1 MKRFIA
7 LVLSLVMTLSLC
19 APAWAA
25 GDTMLGAGT
34 ETDPYIIED
43 AADLTAISDKYDTYA
58 YYKVANGVETL
69 DLTGVGRINLNG
81 SFDGNGVTLN
91 NLTTALFQTVGK
103 VGVAQDIKISNLTA
117 NVNNTDG
124 RALVR
129 NIFNPGT
136 TTFENVTMHGYIE
149 GGYNI
154 GSFYNYGT
162 ANADEIGA
170 DYTVSFVNAKSDVT
184 LVCTTGNIIGG
195 MLGHGYEGK
204 DYQLYINMDADSKYT
219 GTMYTTNGGENC
231 YQVMGMCS
239 HGTYI
244 LNGVETSRYTNTY
257 PSTKLT
263 IATPSAEADGYYV
276 ATATDVVDH
285 YVVSVNAQV
294 TAYGDNG
301 KKIDNLAGMTWPL
314 GNVTITDTDGKVFDL
329 IESAEIVNGVEHD
342 FGYAMNDGV
351 LTIYSGRS
359 DNYLSG
365 WVTLQVNQYDKDSK
379 LIATGN
385 LRVYTF
391 EDPTFST
398 VSFDAN
404 GGSGEMNALEKANG
418 ITFTL
423 PECAFDAPAGKQF
436 KGWATTADG
445 DVITDTTYTVTKA
458 TTFYAIWEDITYSV
472 VFDAN
477 GGSGEFTTEPMPAG
491 TYTLPACTFTAPEG
505 KQFKAWSVDGKEYA
519 VGDKIDVTADVTVV
533 AVWTYLPAV
542 TEDPEVDVIDPVVST
557 GDKVNTND
565 ATVNNVVEAI
575 TTGVEIDHS
584 AITEAAE
591 EAAEENKVVPT
602 KEQAKELNKLSGI
615 SGTTVDDVAIVVQT
629 YYDVAIEEVKVEN
642 NKTSSITV
650 DITPMQQTVA
660 TTDDVIEN
668 KDDIKVGE
676 NAVKVGDPVPVK
688 ITEPVEITLKL
699 PSSCFT
705 VGQKVYITHKASA
718 GTVIYEATVA
728 ADYTITF
735 KTTHGF
741 SPFTIST
748 TAADVKAS
756 VGTDNYAD
764 LQSAVNYMGKN
775 AVVTVKAPD
784 QEAVVNFAT
793 TFTVK
798 YENGATKDNT
808 KITAAPGYYLTTKD
822 VTGGVQYT
830 VSRAYYGGYVG
841 GTTATPD
848 KVVTSADTFDAG
860 IGLYVAMSVMAAAGS
875 AVVLKKRED

>member
-7 LVLSLVMTLSLC
+7 LVLSLVMALSLC
-19 APAWAA
+19 VPAW
-25 GDTMLGAGT
+25 GVDGT
-34 ETDPYIIED
+34 LDGKGTLADPYIIED
-43 AADLTAISDKYDTYA
+43 VADLTAISGKYDTY
-58 YYKVANGVETL
+58 YHYKVADDVEIL
-69 DLTGVGRINLNG
+69 DLTGVGKIYLNG
-81 SFDGNGVTLN
+81 SFDGNGVKIV
-91 NLTTALFQTVGK
+91 NLTTALFERVGK
-103 VGVAQDIKISNLTA
+103 VGEAQKITISNMDVT
-117 NVNNTDG
+117 VNTTDG

-129 NIFNPGT
+129 NIYNPGE
-136 TTFENVTMHGYIE
+136 TTFENVAMHGYIE
-149 GGYNI
+149 GQYNM

-162 ANADEIGA
+162 ANAAESDGA
-170 DYTVSFVNAKSDVT
+170 DYTVNFVNATSDVT
-184 LVCTTGNIIGG
+184 LVCTSGNIIGG
-195 MLGHGYEGK
+195 MLGHGYEGANYK
-204 DYQLYINMDADSKYT
+204 LSINMDADSKYT

-385 LRVYTF
+385 LRVHTF

-418 ITFTL
+418 VTFTL

-477 GGSGEFTTEPMPAG
+477 GGSGEMAADSAVAGKYTPPTKCDFTNSADKKFKGWATTPDG
-491 TYTLPACTFTAPEG
+491 VVITSLDVTDNVTLYAI
-505 KQFKAWSVDGKEYA
+505 WSVTVPVSAEEDKDDSHTVHVDAVVKDTTATVDTLDKDELDKVIKEQKDIGTITIDFSHLDSSDGNGSDESAAEPIDTVKIPVA
-519 VGDKIDVTADVTVV
+519 VVHQIAEAAKDHDNDTEGLKIVLSEGVSIEFDAVALDNKADQLTSGEVTISVKPTDDADVT
-533 AVWTYLPAV
+533 LKPAQDKTV
-542 TEDPEVDVIDPVVST
+542 GDRPAYDITVKS
-557 GDKVNTND
+557 GDKTISD
-565 ATVNNVVEAI
+565 MGGTITLSAPYALKDGESAWGINVYYV
-575 TTGVEIDHS
+575 D
-584 AITEAAE
+584 
-591 EAAEENKVVPT
+591 ENGN
-602 KEQAKELNKLSGI
+602 KEWC
-615 SGTTVDDVAIVVQT
+615 
-629 YYDVAIEEVKVEN
+629 
-642 NKTSSITV
+642 KTSYDGKTV
-650 DITPMQQTVA
+650 TWETSHLSVYM
-660 TTDDVIEN
+660 IEH
-668 KDDIKVGE
+668 E
-676 NAVKVGDPVPVK
+676 
-688 ITEPVEITLKL
+688 
-699 PSSCFT
+699 
-705 VGQKVYITHKASA
+705 
-718 GTVIYEATVA
+718 
-728 ADYTITF
+728 
-735 KTTHGF
+735 
-741 SPFTIST
+741 
-748 TAADVKAS
+748 
-756 VGTDNYAD
+756 
-764 LQSAVNYMGKN
+764 
-775 AVVTVKAPD
+775 
-784 QEAVVNFAT
+784 
-793 TFTVK
+793 
-798 YENGATKDNT
+798 
-808 KITAAPGYYLTTKD
+808 
-822 VTGGVQYT
+822 
-830 VSRAYYGGYVG
+830 AYYGWGGYYPVVG
-841 GTTATPD
+841 GTSSSTAD
-848 KVVTSADTFDAG
+848 KTVTSAKTFDAG
-860 IGLYVAMSVMAAAGS
+860 IGMYVAMSVMAAAGS
-875 AVVLKKRED
+875 AVIMGKKRED